1 MLQQIALRT
10 GGEFIYARDIAEL
23 DEKIKEL
30 PGLKPVSEFKKDR
43 VSFHEFW
50 WVLVLLLVM
59 LSVKWVVR
67 KLHSML

>member
-1 MLQQIALRT
+1 MICCRECLELLNDYVDGT
-10 GGEFIYARDIAEL
+10 L

-59 LSVKWVVR
+59 LSVEWVVR